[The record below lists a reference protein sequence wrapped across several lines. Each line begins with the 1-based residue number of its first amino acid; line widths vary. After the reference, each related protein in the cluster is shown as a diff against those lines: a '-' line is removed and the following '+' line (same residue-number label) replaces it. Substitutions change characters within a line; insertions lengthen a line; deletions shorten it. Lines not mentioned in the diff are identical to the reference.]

1 MKEIIQRYF
10 DNELTPA
17 EKKELFASLEQ
28 DAELKKEFIEMQNVR
43 ALSSLLSSDRDPI
56 SAAAPLAG
64 FRKRRQILFYRKT
77 FSYAAAVMLV
87 LFAVKGLIQ
96 PVIPS
101 LPEEPAVYMMEVSS
115 HNDRTTSFKLSD
127 GTVVWLNANSVLR
140 YPNKFSG
147 DERRVEL
154 IGEAFFEVARDEAHP
169 FLVITNQYDIQVLG
183 TRFNVFAYEGQDV
196 KTSLVEGSVKTFMKD
211 DASVSASLVPNES
224 VEMKDGEFVKG
235 SFSRSDF
242 LSWKEGI
249 YSFDD
254 VPFSEI
260 VSRLEL
266 YFGIPIVINND
277 NLASYRFSGKF
288 RQDDG
293 LESILKTMKKI
304 YRFNMEKDRSN
315 DSIVIE

>member
-1 MKEIIQRYF
+1 
-10 DNELTPA
+10 
-17 EKKELFASLEQ
+17 
-28 DAELKKEFIEMQNVR
+28 
-43 ALSSLLSSDRDPI
+43 
-56 SAAAPLAG
+56 
-64 FRKRRQILFYRKT
+64 
-77 FSYAAAVMLV
+77 
-87 LFAVKGLIQ
+87 
-96 PVIPS
+96 
-101 LPEEPAVYMMEVSS
+101 
-115 HNDRTTSFKLSD
+115 
-127 GTVVWLNANSVLR
+127 
-140 YPNKFSG
+140 
-147 DERRVEL
+147 
-154 IGEAFFEVARDEAHP
+154 
-169 FLVITNQYDIQVLG
+169 
-183 TRFNVFAYEGQDV
+183 
-196 KTSLVEGSVKTFMKD
+196 MKD

-224 VEMKDGEFVKG
+224 VEVKDGEFVKG